1 MRRYA
6 FLGYVL
12 LGIYLIIAGLGLLG
26 VGLPGFFDMIAGI
39 CALVAGI
46 IFLINR

>member
-6 FLGYVL
+6 YLGNL
-12 LGIYLIIAGLGLLG
+12 LLAVYLIIAGLGMLG
-26 VGLPGFFDMIAGI
+26 VGLPSILNLVAGI

-46 IFLINR
+46 LFLINR